1 MKPVLDKLHQNLK
14 SIVKKVKRY
23 IKTLWAIALIFGFA
37 VKSYA
42 QEGIR
47 APLELGKIEPYK
59 MEVTYDKTSHLI
71 FPTAIRYVDLGSE
84 YLIAGKAE
92 DAENVLRIKATAR
105 DFEGETN
112 FSVIT
117 NDGRFYSF
125 NVYYSSYPE
134 VLSYDL
140 LTLQKAVGK
149 ASGNDVL
156 FEELGNNSPSLAG
169 LLLKTI
175 YSKDKRIVKHI
186 GAKSYGIQFILKGIY
201 IHNGKYYFH
210 TELRNRTN
218 VPFHID
224 FVNFKAVDK
233 KIAKRTV
240 VQERPIIPLRIY
252 KPLNE
257 IAGKTV
263 EQNVFLLDQFTI
275 DGDKILLIEIFEKNG
290 GRHQTLQ
297 VENLDLLKA
306 RLVNDMHLKF

>member
-1 MKPVLDKLHQNLK
+1 MKNHLK
-14 SIVKKVKRY
+14 
-23 IKTLWAIALIFGFA
+23 TFWAIALMLGFA
-37 VKSYA
+37 VQSYA
-42 QEGIR
+42 QDSIR
-47 APLELGKIEPYK
+47 TPLALGKIEPYR

-92 DAENVLRIKATAR
+92 DAENVLRVKASVR
-105 DFEGETN
+105 DFEPETN

-134 VLSYDL
+134 ALSYDL
-140 LTLQKAVGK
+140 LTMQKAVNK
-149 ASGNDVL
+149 AKGNDVL

-169 LLLKTI
+169 LLLETI
-175 YSKDKRIVKHI
+175 YKKDKRIVKHI
-186 GAKSYGIQFILKGIY
+186 GAKSFGIQFILKGIY

-218 VPFHID
+218 VPFEID
-224 FVNFKAVDK
+224 FINFKVVDK
-233 KIAKRTV
+233 KVAKRTV
-240 VQERPIIPLRIY
+240 VQERPLTPLRTY
-252 KPLNE
+252 KPLDG
-257 IAGKTV
+257 IAGKST

-275 DGDKILLIEIFEKNG
+275 ADDKVLLIEIFEKNG

-297 VENLDLLKA
+297 VENSDLIKA
-306 RLVNDMHLKF
+306 RLIDDMHLKF

>member
-1 MKPVLDKLHQNLK
+1 MLNSNNKTMKNHF
-14 SIVKKVKRY
+14 
-23 IKTLWAIALIFGFA
+23 KTFWAIALILGFA
-37 VKSYA
+37 VQSYA
-42 QEGIR
+42 QDSIR
-47 APLELGKIEPYK
+47 TPLALGKIEPYR

-92 DAENVLRIKATAR
+92 DAENVLRVKASVR
-105 DFEGETN
+105 DFETETN

-134 VLSYDL
+134 ALSYDL
-140 LTLQKAVGK
+140 LTMQKAVDK
-149 ASGNDVL
+149 ANGNDVL

-169 LLLKTI
+169 LLLETI
-175 YSKDKRIVKHI
+175 YKKDKRIVKHI
-186 GAKSYGIQFILKGIY
+186 GAKSFGIQFILKGIY

-218 VPFHID
+218 VPFEID
-224 FVNFKAVDK
+224 FINFKVVDK
-233 KIAKRTV
+233 KVAKRTV
-240 VQERPIIPLRIY
+240 VQERSMIPLRTY
-252 KPLNE
+252 KPLDDSIN
-257 IAGKTV
+257 GKST

-275 DGDKILLIEIFEKNG
+275 ADDKVLLIEIFEKNG

-297 VENLDLLKA
+297 VENSDLIKA
-306 RLVNDMHLKF
+306 RLINDMHLKF

>member
-1 MKPVLDKLHQNLK
+1 MKNHLK
-14 SIVKKVKRY
+14 
-23 IKTLWAIALIFGFA
+23 TFWAIALILGFA
-37 VKSYA
+37 VQSYA
-42 QEGIR
+42 QDSIR
-47 APLELGKIEPYK
+47 TPLALGKIEPYK

-92 DAENVLRIKATAR
+92 DAENVLRVKATVK
-105 DFEGETN
+105 DFETETN

-140 LTLQKAVGK
+140 LTMQKAVDK
-149 ASGNDVL
+149 ANGNDVL

-169 LLLKTI
+169 LLLETI
-175 YSKDKRIVKHI
+175 YNKDKRIVKHI
-186 GAKSYGIQFILKGIY
+186 GAKSFGIQFILKGIY

-218 VPFHID
+218 VPFQID
-224 FVNFKAVDK
+224 FINFRVVDK
-233 KIAKRTV
+233 KVAKRTV
-240 VQERPIIPLRIY
+240 VQERPMIPLRTY
-252 KPLNE
+252 KPLDE
-257 IAGKTV
+257 IGGKSI

-275 DGDKILLIEIFEKNG
+275 ADDKVLLIEIFEKNG

-297 VENLDLLKA
+297 IENSDLIKA
-306 RLVNDMHLKF
+306 RLINDMHLKF

>member
-1 MKPVLDKLHQNLK
+1 MKNHLK
-14 SIVKKVKRY
+14 
-23 IKTLWAIALIFGFA
+23 TFWTIALMIGFA
-37 VKSYA
+37 ISSFA
-42 QEGIR
+42 QDSIR
-47 APLELGKIEPYK
+47 TPLALGKIEPYQ

-71 FPTAIRYVDLGSE
+71 FPTGIRYVDLGSE

-92 DAENVLRIKATAR
+92 DAENVLRVKASVR
-105 DFEGETN
+105 DFESETN

-140 LTLQKAVGK
+140 LSMQKAVDK
-149 ASGNDVL
+149 TNGNDVL

-169 LLLKTI
+169 LLLETI
-175 YSKDKRIVKHI
+175 YKNDKRIVKHI
-186 GAKSYGIQFILKGIY
+186 GAKSFGIQFILKGIY
-201 IHNGKYYFH
+201 IHNVKYYFH

-218 VPFHID
+218 VPFGID
-224 FVNFKAVDK
+224 FINFKVVDK
-233 KIAKRTV
+233 KVAKRTV
-240 VQERPIIPLRIY
+240 VQERPMIPLRTY

-257 IAGKTV
+257 IGGKAI

-275 DGDKILLIEIFEKNG
+275 SDDKVLLIEIFEKNG

-297 VENLDLLKA
+297 VENSDLIKA
-306 RLVNDMHLKF
+306 RLINDMHLKF

>member
-1 MKPVLDKLHQNLK
+1 MKNNLK
-14 SIVKKVKRY
+14 
-23 IKTLWAIALIFGFA
+23 TFWTIALMIGFA
-37 VKSYA
+37 ISSFA
-42 QEGIR
+42 QDSIR
-47 APLELGKIEPYK
+47 TPLALGKIEPYQ

-71 FPTAIRYVDLGSE
+71 FPTGIRYVDLGSE

-92 DAENVLRIKATAR
+92 DAENVLRVKASMR
-105 DFEGETN
+105 DFESETN

-140 LTLQKAVGK
+140 LSMQKAVDK
-149 ASGNDVL
+149 TNGNDVL

-169 LLLKTI
+169 LLLETI
-175 YSKDKRIVKHI
+175 YKNDKRIVKHI
-186 GAKSYGIQFILKGIY
+186 GAKSFGIQFILKGIY

-210 TELRNRTN
+210 TELGNRTN
-218 VPFHID
+218 VPFQID
-224 FVNFKAVDK
+224 FINFKVVDK

-240 VQERPIIPLRIY
+240 VQERPMIPLRTY
-252 KPLNE
+252 KPLDGIN
-257 IAGKTV
+257 GKST

-275 DGDKILLIEIFEKNG
+275 TDDKVLLIEIFEKNG

-297 VENLDLLKA
+297 IENSDLIKA
-306 RLVNDMHLKF
+306 RLIDDMHLKF

>member
-1 MKPVLDKLHQNLK
+1 MKNHLK
-14 SIVKKVKRY
+14 
-23 IKTLWAIALIFGFA
+23 TFWAIALILGFA
-37 VKSYA
+37 VTTYA
-42 QEGIR
+42 QDS
-47 APLELGKIEPYK
+47 ATAKTPLALGKIEPYR

-92 DAENVLRIKATAR
+92 DAENVLRVKASVR
-105 DFEGETN
+105 DFEPETN

-134 VLSYDL
+134 ALSYDL
-140 LTLQKAVGK
+140 LTMQKAVDK
-149 ASGNDVL
+149 ANGNDVL

-169 LLLKTI
+169 LLLETI
-175 YSKDKRIVKHI
+175 YKKDKRIVKHI
-186 GAKSYGIQFILKGIY
+186 GAKSFGIQFILKGIY

-218 VPFHID
+218 VPFQID
-224 FVNFKAVDK
+224 FINFKVVDK
-233 KIAKRTV
+233 KVAKRTV
-240 VQERPIIPLRIY
+240 VQERPLIPLRTY
-252 KPLNE
+252 KSLDG
-257 IAGKTV
+257 IAGKSI

-275 DGDKILLIEIFEKNG
+275 ADDKVLLIEIFEKNG

-297 VENLDLLKA
+297 VENSDLIKA
-306 RLVNDMHLKF
+306 RLINDMHLKF

>member
-1 MKPVLDKLHQNLK
+1 MKK
-14 SIVKKVKRY
+14 Y
-23 IKTLWAIALIFGFA
+23 IKTFWAFALIIGFA
-37 VKSYA
+37 VQSYA
-42 QEGIR
+42 QDSVR
-47 APLELGKIEPYK
+47 TSLELGKIEPYK

-92 DAENVLRIKATAR
+92 DAENVLRIKASVRA
-105 DFEGETN
+105 FEPETN

-140 LTLQKAVGK
+140 LTMQKAVDK
-149 ASGNDVL
+149 ANGNDVL

-169 LLLKTI
+169 LLLETI
-175 YSKDKRIVKHI
+175 YKKDKRIVKHI
-186 GAKSYGIQFILKGIY
+186 GAKSFGIQFILKGIY

-218 VPFHID
+218 VPFQID
-224 FVNFKAVDK
+224 FINFKVVDK

-240 VQERPIIPLRIY
+240 VQERPMIPLRTY
-252 KPLNE
+252 KPLDE
-257 IAGKTV
+257 IGGKTI

-275 DGDKILLIEIFEKNG
+275 DDDKILLIEIFEKNG

-297 VENLDLLKA
+297 IENLDLIKA
-306 RLVNDMHLKF
+306 RLINDMHLKF

>member
-1 MKPVLDKLHQNLK
+1 MKNHLK
-14 SIVKKVKRY
+14 
-23 IKTLWAIALIFGFA
+23 TFWAIALILGFA
-37 VKSYA
+37 VQSFA
-42 QEGIR
+42 QDSVTIKT
-47 APLELGKIEPYK
+47 PLALGKIEPYR

-92 DAENVLRIKATAR
+92 DAENVLRVKASVR
-105 DFEGETN
+105 NFEPETN

-134 VLSYDL
+134 AISYDL
-140 LTLQKAVGK
+140 LTMQKAVDK
-149 ASGNDVL
+149 ANGNDVL

-169 LLLKTI
+169 LLLETI
-175 YSKDKRIVKHI
+175 YKKDKRIVKHI
-186 GAKSYGIQFILKGIY
+186 GAKSFGIQFILKGIY

-218 VPFHID
+218 VPFEID
-224 FVNFKAVDK
+224 FVNFKVVDK
-233 KIAKRTV
+233 KVAKRTV
-240 VQERPIIPLRIY
+240 VQERPMIPLRTY
-252 KPLNE
+252 KPLDG
-257 IAGKTV
+257 IAGKAT

-275 DGDKILLIEIFEKNG
+275 ADDKVLLIEIFEKNG

-297 VENLDLLKA
+297 VENSDLIKA
-306 RLVNDMHLKF
+306 RLIDDMHLKF

>member
-1 MKPVLDKLHQNLK
+1 MKN
-14 SIVKKVKRY
+14 Y
-23 IKTLWAIALIFGFA
+23 FKTFWAFALMIGFA
-37 VKSYA
+37 VSSFA
-42 QEGIR
+42 QDS
-47 APLELGKIEPYK
+47 AKKTLALGKIEPYC

-92 DAENVLRIKATAR
+92 DAENVLRVKASIREFAP
-105 DFEGETN
+105 ETN

-117 NDGRFYSF
+117 NDGHFYSF
-125 NVYYSSYPE
+125 NVHYSSSPE

-140 LTLQKAVGK
+140 LTMQKTVDK

-169 LLLKTI
+169 LLLETI
-175 YSKDKRIVKHI
+175 YKSNKRIVKHI
-186 GAKSYGIQFILKGIY
+186 GAKSFGIQFILKGIY

-210 TELRNRTN
+210 TELANRTN
-218 VPFHID
+218 VPFQID
-224 FVNFKAVDK
+224 FINFKVVDK

-240 VQERPIIPLRIY
+240 VQEKPMIPLRTY
-252 KPLNE
+252 KLLGE
-257 IAGKTV
+257 IGGKTT

-275 DGDKILLIEIFEKNG
+275 ADDKVLLIEIFEKNG

-297 VENLDLLKA
+297 VENSDLIKA
-306 RLVNDMHLKF
+306 RLINDMHLKF